1 MGIESLPKFVLA
13 LAAALVSG
21 WLGIWLVFLPDNF
34 KAWAVD
40 HLDRNSSTGEEMTS
54 LSPRTTYW
62 DWSEVSSSFYRVVG
76 LFPLAIA
83 LLLFTGVI
91 YSAIVFVKAQ

>member
-1 MGIESLPKFVLA
+1 MGIESLPKFLLA
-13 LAAALVSG
+13 LAAALVFG
-21 WLGIWLVFLPDNF
+21 WLGVWLGFLPDNF

-40 HLDRNSSTGEEMTS
+40 HLDQNSTTGDELTN

-62 DWSEVSSSFYRVVG
+62 DWSEASSSYYRIVG
-76 LFPLAIA
+76 LVPLAMA

-91 YSAIVFVKAQ
+91 YSAIVFIKAL

>member
-21 WLGIWLVFLPDNF
+21 WLGVWLVFLPNHF
-34 KAWAVD
+34 KTWAVD
-40 HLDRNSSTGEEMTS
+40 HLDRNRSTGEEMTS
-54 LSPRTTYW
+54 LSPRMTYW
-62 DWSEVSSSFYRVVG
+62 DWSEASSSIYRVIG
-76 LFPLAIA
+76 LIPLAMA

-91 YSAIVFVKAQ
+91 YSAMVFMKAI